1 MDIHGHPSRCLW
13 LVWVLSLFLLLLG
26 RDGTWTV
33 PQLDWDEGTRLSIGS
48 ALNHG
53 RTLYV
58 DAWDHHTFLDI
69 LYFQQLFRLFPVAW
83 VPLVVRLGNGLV
95 VMSLCLLVYAGVA
108 SISRTPAWAVAAAV
122 VCGYLLGCPWALSSH
137 GEFYHALPVALA
149 FYWTF
154 TGHRDWRSGVLVGG
168 LFAVGFYTKQ
178 TAAFDLAAFAGLVV
192 VGGHPLSVNASPDNP
207 PGASRSRRRESAL
220 PAGGVRGLTSA
231 ATRLLERG
239 IRDSVWMLVG
249 FVAVTVLSA
258 LYFLY
263 HGSLSEA
270 AYMTFVDPLI
280 YATGRGMDDTLGKY
294 ASALTGM
301 LSYASQVNWV
311 ITGGM
316 VLSLALLLIRCA
328 SARTPDAATRLALGA
343 GVWLVVDALGL
354 MLIGRFYAH
363 YLVQLVVPAAI
374 FSASYLLHV
383 NKPMLRTGLGV
394 VWGGL
399 LVLSAAER
407 WMDTRN
413 QPADT
418 HWAAV
423 QQVVDFIRENT
434 GPPDAI
440 YLYQDWALCLYYLSE
455 RFPPTPVF
463 MDHQLLPENKD
474 APGLL
479 KTALARLAARPP
491 KFIVIGDLGRSVP
504 EIETFI
510 RERYSLRT
518 NFGSHQVLQRKPE
531 GVKPIKDVP

>member
-1 MDIHGHPSRCLW
+1 MDIHAHPSRGFW
-13 LVWVLSLFLLLLG
+13 LVLALSLFLLFAS
-26 RDGTWTV
+26 RQGTWTV

-69 LYFQQLFRLFPVAW
+69 LYFQQLFRLFPTAW
-83 VPLVVRLGNGLV
+83 VPAVVRIGNALI
-95 VMSLCLLVYAGVA
+95 VMGLCLLVYAGVA
-108 SISRTPAWAVAAAV
+108 SIARTRTWAVAAAV
-122 VCGYLLGCPWALSSH
+122 ACGYLLGCPWALSSH

-149 FYWTF
+149 FYWYF
-154 TGHRDWRSGVLVGG
+154 AGHQDRRSLVLVGAF
-168 LFAVGFYTKQ
+168 FAVGFFTKQ
-178 TAAFDLAAFAGLVV
+178 TAAFDLAAFAL
-192 VGGHPLSVNASPDNP
+192 L
-207 PGASRSRRRESAL
+207 L
-220 PAGGVRGLTSA
+220 AG
-231 ATRLLERG
+231 TRLAGAKTQVGQTTATDERATLPSG
-239 IRDSVWMLVG
+239 NSTLCTVVQPFLWLLVG
-249 FVAVTVLSA
+249 FGTVTFLSA

-270 AYMTFVDPLI
+270 AYMTFVDPLV

-294 ASALTGM
+294 ASALTD
-301 LSYASQVNWV
+301 LLNYASQVNWV

-328 SARTPDAATRLALGA
+328 SARTWEAATRLALGA

-374 FSASYLLHV
+374 FSTSFLLHV
-383 NKPMLRTGLGV
+383 NKPALRTGLGV

-399 LVLSAAER
+399 LVLSAAQR

-413 QPADT
+413 RPADT
-418 HWAAV
+418 RWAAV

-434 GPPDAI
+434 GPRDGI
-440 YLYQDWALCLYYLSE
+440 YLYQDLALCLYYQSE

-463 MDHQLLPENKD
+463 MDHQLLSENKD
-474 APGLL
+474 APVLL

-491 KFIVIGDLGRSVP
+491 KFIVVGDLGRSVP
-504 EIETFI
+504 DIETFI
-510 RERYSLRT
+510 RERYSPRT
-518 NFGSHQVLQRKPE
+518 NFGSHQVLQRKPS
-531 GVKPIKDVP
+531 GVKDAKEGP

>member
-1 MDIHGHPSRCLW
+1 MDTHEHQSRGFW
-13 LVWVLSLFLLLLG
+13 LVLGLSLFLLLIG

-69 LYFQQLFRLFPVAW
+69 LYFQQLFRLFPTDW
-83 VPLVVRLGNGLV
+83 VPLVVRTGNALV

-108 SISRTPAWAVAAAV
+108 RMSRTRAWAVAAAV
-122 VCGYLLGCPWALSSH
+122 GCGYLLGCPWALSSH
-137 GEFYHALPVALA
+137 GEFYHSLPVALA

-154 TGHRDWRSGVLVGG
+154 TGHQDRRSLALVGA

-178 TAAFDLAAFAGLVV
+178 TAAFDLAAFVLLLV
-192 VGGHPLSVNASPDNP
+192 G
-207 PGASRSRRRESAL
+207 
-220 PAGGVRGLTSA
+220 
-231 ATRLLERG
+231 TRLAGAKTRVGATAAGERAARPSG
-239 IRDSVWMLVG
+239 NSTLCTSVQPFLWLLVG
-249 FVAVTVLSA
+249 FGAVTFLSA

-263 HGSLSEA
+263 HGSFSEA

-280 YATGRGMDDTLGKY
+280 YATGREMDDTLGKY
-294 ASALTGM
+294 ANALAGM

-311 ITGGM
+311 ITSGM
-316 VLSLALLLIRCA
+316 VLSLTLLLIRCSLA
-328 SARTPDAATRLALGA
+328 QTSDAATRLAMCA
-343 GVWLVVDALGL
+343 GVWLAVDALGL

-363 YLVQLVVPAAI
+363 YLVQLIVPAAI
-374 FSASYLLHV
+374 FGTSFLLHV
-383 NKPMLRTGLGV
+383 NKPVLRTGLGV

-399 LVLSAAER
+399 LVLSAAQR

-418 HWAAV
+418 RWTEV
-423 QQVVDFIRENT
+423 RKVVTFVRENT
-434 GPPDAI
+434 GPQDGI
-440 YLYQDWALCLYYLSE
+440 YLYQDWVLCLYYLSE
-455 RFPPTPVF
+455 RFPPTQVF

-479 KTALARLAARPP
+479 KTALASLAARPP
-491 KFIVIGDLGRSVP
+491 KFIVVGNLGRSVP

-510 RERYSLRT
+510 RERYGLRT
-518 NFGSHQVLQRKPE
+518 NFGSHQVFQRNPS
-531 GVKPIKDVP
+531 GVKHAKEGP